1 MLILDDITI
10 RIAGRSLLQ
19 NASVRLPTGHRV
31 GLVGPNGTGKT
42 TLLRAVLGEIGLEG
56 GSIEVPRGSRI
67 GAVAQEAPGGS
78 LPAIDAVLAADTER
92 HALLAEAETATD
104 GHRIAEIQTR
114 LADIGAYAA
123 PAKAATIL
131 AGLGILEDR
140 QNLPCDSFSGGWRM
154 RVALAAA
161 LFAEPEILLLD
172 EPTNHLDLEAALWL
186 EGFLASYPHTIVI
199 VSHDRDLLNRAVTD
213 ILHLE
218 DQKLTLYPGGYD
230 SFEERRR
237 MAQRHQMALANR
249 QSAERERIQA
259 FVDRFRY
266 KASKARQAQS
276 RLKMLAKMQPV
287 AAMVENRAPRFPFA
301 EPTKLSPPVVHM
313 DGAAVGY
320 APGKPVLRRLG
331 LRIDED
337 DRIGLLGA
345 NGNGKST
352 LSKLIAGRLQAE
364 SGEVRRSSKLKI
376 GFFAQHQI
384 EDLSPGRSALEHMR
398 DVRPHDPDQKLR
410 TRLDGFGLD
419 AKRVETPAGEL
430 SGGEKSRLALCLMAQ
445 AEPHMLILDEPTNH
459 LDIDSREALVQSL
472 NDFPGAVILVS
483 HDAHLVEA
491 VADRLWLVEGGTVT
505 PFDGDMT
512 DYRRKALGDAAE
524 ERKSRKGSEPPDPT
538 ESKADRKEAR
548 KAAADA
554 RKRLVPYRKAV
565 KAAEQEMERIS
576 AMLARIDV
584 RLRDPAIYAGPQE
597 EVTRLTR
604 AKADGERALANAEAA
619 WMLAEEA
626 LEEAQRQADA
636 A

>member
-10 RIAGRSLLQ
+10 RIAGRTLLE

-56 GSIEVPRGSRI
+56 GAIETPRGSRI
-67 GAVAQEAPGGS
+67 GSVAQEAPGGH
-78 LPAIDAVLAADTER
+78 LPAIEAVLAADRER
-92 HALLAEAETATD
+92 HNLLRESETATD
-104 GHRIAEIQTR
+104 GERIAEIQTR

-131 AGLGILEDR
+131 AGLGIFEDR
-140 QNLPCDSFSGGWRM
+140 QNLPCNSFSGGWRM

-161 LFAEPEILLLD
+161 LFSEPEILLLD

-186 EGFLASYPHTIVI
+186 EGFLATYPHTIVI

-213 ILHLE
+213 ILHLDE
-218 DQKLTLYPGGYD
+218 QKLTLYPGGYD
-230 SFEERRR
+230 TFEERRR
-237 MAQRHQMALANR
+237 MTQRHQVLLANR

-287 AAMVENRAPRFPFA
+287 AAMMENRAPRFPFA
-301 EPTKLSPPVVHM
+301 EPARLSPPVVHM
-313 DGAAVGY
+313 DGAEVGY
-320 APGKPVLRRLG
+320 DPGKPVLRRLG

-352 LSKLIAGRLQAE
+352 LSKLIAGRLKAE
-364 SGEVRRSSKLKI
+364 KGEVRRSSKLKI

-384 EDLSPGRSALEHMR
+384 EDLSPDRSALAHLR
-398 DVRPHDPDQKLR
+398 DVRPHEPEQRLR

-419 AKRVETPAGEL
+419 VKRVDTPAGEL

-445 AEPHMLILDEPTNH
+445 SEPHMLILDEPTNH

-491 VADRLWLVEGGTVT
+491 VADRLWLVGDGTVT
-505 PFDGDMT
+505 PFDGDMA

-524 ERKSRKGSEPPDPT
+524 ERKSRKSDGSAVLD
-538 ESKADRKEAR
+538 SKTDRKEAR
-548 KAAADA
+548 KAAASA
-554 RKRLVPYRKAV
+554 RKRLVPYRKAI
-565 KAAEQEMERIS
+565 KSAEVEMERIS
-576 AMLARIDV
+576 AMLAKIEA
-584 RLRDPAIYAGPQE
+584 RLRDPEIYQGAQD
-597 EVTRLTR
+597 EVARLTR
-604 AKADGERALANAEAA
+604 VKADGERALADAEAA
-619 WMLAEEA
+619 WMAAEEA
-626 LEEAQRQADA
+626 LEQAQQEADA